1 MCSPSSYVGWTVFD
15 ACVYQ
20 ARIMAQASS
29 SGRPARTRAAASC
42 ARMGSTA
49 NEVDEGELR
58 AVRGATLPATPAAAA
73 GRASASAAAVAA
85 VAAAVAGAARRRRR
99 RCRSRRRRR
108 ARRHPAGAEAAAA
121 AAAPPSPPSP
131 PAPPPPYALGQ
142 PAAPWLRMPACDSL
156 QLSWAEAPGV
166 AGATPASAYGML
178 LLEVGADAP
187 PPAAAAAEI
196 AALPVVQAAQP
207 EAVRILESAATTGT
221 LTGLL
226 PHTAYR
232 VRVAARNAGGWSP
245 WSDATLASTTAA
257 RFPPAKPKLPAQVP
271 TQHCDSIAVEV
282 PKRRKGCSGD
292 ASLELQVQPPDST
305 GWHKAAAT
313 AATAAD
319 GSPLLVA
326 TDLDPY
332 LGYSLRL
339 VARNSMGY
347 SATAPVKQLITAD
360 GTKLL
365 LRPPDVRVLSSSA
378 FRLGWR
384 GNAGH
389 CRPDLRWQLELKRGG
404 GGKNGVSAINGT
416 RAAADAGAW
425 SVVASRIAGESFD
438 AVGLACPEGCSFRL
452 RAQGVE
458 GVALVSAPSEP
469 LATTRLPA
477 LPTAG
482 GSTKQGAAAGG
493 MRLRITAHLAN
504 GTALPTASFIE
515 GKLAAA
521 LGVDVSQ
528 VRVLEKFAQR
538 EPAAVIVTLDL
549 YSTSA
554 RPAAASAARLAGLV
568 VRRSPLLGT
577 LRPLEFDA
585 AAGLEQL
592 TPDGTVRVRPATSD
606 GPPPAVPGAP
616 RARAGGV
623 SSFALLG
630 GLVLAAA
637 AAAALVGAA
646 GARGCLGPRSERAS
660 GIYARA
666 GIDEDDDDDDE
677 PVSSRRGRPPPPP
690 TSRSK
695 PPPPPTRSKILDA
708 VQDLGSPDLIGSP
721 EVSNF

>member
-1 MCSPSSYVGWTVFD
+1 MPGWS
-15 ACVYQ
+15 
-20 ARIMAQASS
+20 R
-29 SGRPARTRAAASC
+29 RR
-42 ARMGSTA
+42 

-73 GRASASAAAVAA
+73 GRASANAAAVAA
-85 VAAAVAGAARRRRR
+85 FTAAVAGVAAAVAAAGAA
-99 RCRSRRRRR
+99 
-108 ARRHPAGAEAAAA
+108 AAAGPAATPAGSEAAAA
-121 AAAPPSPPSP
+121 AATTAE
-131 PAPPPPYALGQ
+131 PAVTTG
-142 PAAPWLRMPACDSL
+142 AAAAVRPRAARGAVAAHAGVRLAAAVVGRG
-156 QLSWAEAPGV
+156 PGC
-166 AGATPASAYGML
+166 GRRDASVGVRHAAF
-178 LLEVGADAP
+178 LEVGADAP

-378 FRLGWR
+378 YRLSWR

-389 CRPDLRWQLELKRGG
+389 CRPDLRWQLEVKRGG
-404 GGKNGVSAINGT
+404 GGKNGVSAVNGT

-438 AVGLACPEGCSFRL
+438 AVGLACPEGAASDCGRRASRASRSFRRPASRSPRRGCRRCRR
-452 RAQGVE
+452 RA
-458 GVALVSAPSEP
+458 AA
-469 LATTRLPA
+469 
-477 LPTAG
+477 
-482 GSTKQGAAAGG
+482 KQGAAAGG
-493 MRLRITAHLAN
+493 MRLRITAH
-504 GTALPTASFIE
+504 
-515 GKLAAA
+515 
-521 LGVDVSQ
+521 
-528 VRVLEKFAQR
+528 QR
-538 EPAAVIVTLDL
+538 TGRRYPQ
-549 YSTSA
+549 
-554 RPAAASAARLAGLV
+554 
-568 VRRSPLLGT
+568 RRS
-577 LRPLEFDA
+577 
-585 AAGLEQL
+585 
-592 TPDGTVRVRPATSD
+592 S
-606 GPPPAVPGAP
+606 
-616 RARAGGV
+616 RA
-623 SSFALLG
+623 SS
-630 GLVLAAA
+630 
-637 AAAALVGAA
+637 
-646 GARGCLGPRSERAS
+646 RPRSAS
-660 GIYARA
+660 TCRRCACSRNLRSA
-666 GIDEDDDDDDE
+666 
-677 PVSSRRGRPPPPP
+677 SRRR
-690 TSRSK
+690 
-695 PPPPPTRSKILDA
+695 
-708 VQDLGSPDLIGSP
+708 
-721 EVSNF
+721 

>member
-1 MCSPSSYVGWTVFD
+1 
-15 ACVYQ
+15 
-20 ARIMAQASS
+20 
-29 SGRPARTRAAASC
+29 
-42 ARMGSTA
+42 
-49 NEVDEGELR
+49 
-58 AVRGATLPATPAAAA
+58 
-73 GRASASAAAVAA
+73 
-85 VAAAVAGAARRRRR
+85 
-99 RCRSRRRRR
+99 
-108 ARRHPAGAEAAAA
+108 
-121 AAAPPSPPSP
+121 
-131 PAPPPPYALGQ
+131 
-142 PAAPWLRMPACDSL
+142 
-156 QLSWAEAPGV
+156 
-166 AGATPASAYGML
+166 
-178 LLEVGADAP
+178 
-187 PPAAAAAEI
+187 
-196 AALPVVQAAQP
+196 
-207 EAVRILESAATTGT
+207 
-221 LTGLL
+221 
-226 PHTAYR
+226 
-232 VRVAARNAGGWSP
+232 
-245 WSDATLASTTAA
+245 
-257 RFPPAKPKLPAQVP
+257 
-271 TQHCDSIAVEV
+271 
-282 PKRRKGCSGD
+282 
-292 ASLELQVQPPDST
+292 
-305 GWHKAAAT
+305 
-313 AATAAD
+313 
-319 GSPLLVA
+319 
-326 TDLDPY
+326 
-332 LGYSLRL
+332 
-339 VARNSMGY
+339 
-347 SATAPVKQLITAD
+347 
-360 GTKLL
+360 
-365 LRPPDVRVLSSSA
+365 
-378 FRLGWR
+378 
-384 GNAGH
+384 
-389 CRPDLRWQLELKRGG
+389 
-404 GGKNGVSAINGT
+404 
-416 RAAADAGAW
+416 
-425 SVVASRIAGESFD
+425 
-438 AVGLACPEGCSFRL
+438 
-452 RAQGVE
+452 
-458 GVALVSAPSEP
+458 
-469 LATTRLPA
+469 
-477 LPTAG
+477 
-482 GSTKQGAAAGG
+482 

-666 GIDEDDDDDDE
+666 GIDEDDDDDDDE